1 MPPSSA
7 ARLVVGIDLGGTNM
21 QIGVVDAANKITG
34 RTKKKTKADEG
45 QNAVIDRL
53 VSGIE
58 EACEEAHVKVSDLDA
73 VGIGAPGGIDHKRG
87 IVMEAP
93 NLRWNDVPLAKIL
106 SDRLKGRPVVV
117 DNDVNVAVYGENKLG
132 AGNGAEDVLGVWVGT
147 GVGGGLVLNGRL
159 YQGGFGTAGEI
170 GHTVLF
176 PGAALGNRKL
186 EENCSRKFIALR
198 LARLIRANNP
208 SMLTEI
214 AGGDDK
220 IESVGAGALGE
231 AYRKGD
237 ELVRTVVDESADL
250 MGIAIA
256 HSVTV
261 LALPLVILGGG
272 LTEALG
278 DPYVKRVQASA
289 RANAFPRRCKDV
301 KVVATKLEDDAGL
314 LGAALLAREAVG

>member
-1 MPPSSA
+1 MPPTASNA
-7 ARLVVGIDLGGTNM
+7 LVVGIDLGGTNM
-21 QIGVVDAANKITG
+21 QIGVVDASNKVLG
-34 RTKKKTKADEG
+34 RTKKRTKADEG
-45 QNAVIDRL
+45 QDAVVGRI
-53 VSGIE
+53 VAGIE
-58 EACEEAHVKVSDLDA
+58 EACEEAKVKVADLA
-73 VGIGAPGGIDHKRG
+73 GVGIGAPGGIDRKRG

-106 SDRLKGRPVVV
+106 SDRLKGRTVVV

-132 AGNGAEDVLGVWVGT
+132 CGNNAPDVLGVWVGT
-147 GVGGGLVLNGRL
+147 GVGGGLILNGQL

-186 EENCSRKFIALR
+186 EENCSRKFIVLR

-208 SMLTEI
+208 SALTEI

-237 ELVRTVVDESADL
+237 DLVRRVVDESADL

-261 LALPLVILGGG
+261 LSLPLVILGGG

-278 DPYVKRVQASA
+278 DAYVKRVQASV
-289 RANAFPRRCKDV
+289 RAASFPERCKSV

-314 LGAALLAREAVG
+314 LGAALMAREECG

>member
-1 MPPSSA
+1 MPADRNAP
-7 ARLVVGIDLGGTNM
+7 VIGIDLGGTNM
-21 QIGVVDAANKITG
+21 QIGVVDADNKVKG

-45 QNAVIDRL
+45 QDAVVNRL

-58 EACEEAHVKVSDLDA
+58 EACEEAKIKVSDLGA
-73 VGIGAPGGIDHKRG
+73 VGIGAPGGIDCKRG
-87 IVMEAP
+87 VVIEAP
-93 NLRWNDVPLAKIL
+93 NLRWNDVPLGKIL
-106 SDRLKGRPVVV
+106 RDRLKTGTVVV

-132 AGNGAEDVLGVWVGT
+132 CGDNAQDVLGVWVGT
-147 GVGGGLVLNGRL
+147 GVGGGLVLNGHL
-159 YQGGFGTAGEI
+159 YGGGFGTAGEI

-186 EENCSRKFIALR
+186 EENCSRKFMVLR
-198 LARLIRANNP
+198 LARLIRANNK

-214 AGGDDK
+214 AGGDEK

-237 ELVRTVVDESADL
+237 DLVTRVVDESAEL
-250 MGIAIA
+250 IGVAIA
-256 HSVTV
+256 NTVTV

-278 DPYVKRVQASA
+278 EAYVKRVQSA
-289 RANAFPRRCKDV
+289 VRAAVFPERCKSV

-314 LGAALLAREAVG
+314 LGAALLAREAIA

>member
-1 MPPSSA
+1 MASSS
-7 ARLVVGIDLGGTNM
+7 LLIGIDLGGTNM
-21 QIGVVDAANKITG
+21 QIGVVDASNKVLG

-45 QNAVIDRL
+45 QDAVISRI
-53 VSGIE
+53 VAGIE
-58 EACEEAHVKVSDLDA
+58 EACEAAKVKVADLGA

-87 IVMEAP
+87 VVMEAP
-93 NLRWNDVPLAKIL
+93 NLRWNNVPLANLL
-106 SDRLKGRPVVV
+106 SEKLKGRPVVV

-132 AGNGAEDVLGVWVGT
+132 AGNNAEDLLGVWVGT
-147 GVGGGLVLNGRL
+147 GVGGGLILNGKL

-186 EENCSRKFIALR
+186 EENCSRKFIVLR

-208 SMLTEI
+208 SALTEI
-214 AGGDDK
+214 AGGDEK
-220 IESVGAGALGE
+220 IEGVGAGALGE

-237 ELVRTVVDESADL
+237 DLVCRVVDESADL
-250 MGIAIA
+250 LGLAIA

-278 DPYVKRVQASA
+278 EPYVRRVQASV
-289 RANAFPRRCKDV
+289 RAAAFPDRCKGV

-314 LGAALLAREAVG
+314 LGAALLAREEVG

>member
-1 MPPSSA
+1 MPSSA
-7 ARLVVGIDLGGTNM
+7 PVIGIDLGGTNM
-21 QIGVVDAANKITG
+21 QIGVVDAANKVIG
-34 RTKKKTKADEG
+34 RVKKKTKADEG
-45 QNAVIDRL
+45 QAAVIDRL
-53 VSGIE
+53 IRGIE
-58 EACEEAHVKVSDLDA
+58 EACVEAKISVADLA
-73 VGIGAPGGIDHKRG
+73 SVGIGAPGGIDRKRG
-87 IVMEAP
+87 VVMEAP
-93 NLRWNDVPLAKIL
+93 NLRWNDVPLAKLL
-106 SDRLKGRPVVV
+106 SDRLKNRPVVV

-132 AGNGAEDVLGVWVGT
+132 AGQGADDVLGVWVGT
-147 GVGGGLVLNGRL
+147 GVGGGLVLNGHL

-186 EENCSRKFIALR
+186 EENCSRKFIVLR

-208 SMLTEI
+208 SMLTEV

-231 AYRKGD
+231 CYRKGD
-237 ELVRTVVDESADL
+237 DLVKRVVDESADL
-250 MGIAIA
+250 MGISIA
-256 HSVTV
+256 HTVTV

-278 DPYVKRVQASA
+278 EAYVKRVQTSL
-289 RANAFPRRCKDV
+289 RANAFPERCKSV

-314 LGAALLAREAVG
+314 LGAALLAREELA

>member
-1 MPPSSA
+1 MASSS
-7 ARLVVGIDLGGTNM
+7 LLIGIDLGGTNM
-21 QIGVVDAANKITG
+21 QIGVVDASNKVLG

-45 QNAVIDRL
+45 QDAVISRI
-53 VSGIE
+53 VAGIE
-58 EACEEAHVKVSDLDA
+58 EACEAAKVKVADLGA

-87 IVMEAP
+87 VVMEAP
-93 NLRWNDVPLAKIL
+93 NLRWNNVPLANLL
-106 SDRLKGRPVVV
+106 SEKLKGRPVVV

-132 AGNGAEDVLGVWVGT
+132 AGNNAEDLLGVWVGT
-147 GVGGGLVLNGRL
+147 GVGGGLILNGKL

-186 EENCSRKFIALR
+186 EENCSRKFIVLR

-208 SMLTEI
+208 SLLTQI
-214 AGGDDK
+214 AGGDEK
-220 IESVGAGALGE
+220 IEGVGAGALGE
-231 AYRKGD
+231 AYREGD
-237 ELVRTVVDESADL
+237 ELVCRVVDESADL
-250 MGIAIA
+250 LGLAIA

-278 DPYVKRVQASA
+278 EPYVKRVQSSV
-289 RANAFPRRCKDV
+289 RAAAFPDRCKGV

-314 LGAALLAREAVG
+314 LGAALLAREEVG

>member
-1 MPPSSA
+1 MPASP
-7 ARLVVGIDLGGTNM
+7 VIGIDLGGTNM
-21 QIGVVDAANKITG
+21 QIGVVNPANQIIG

-45 QNAVIDRL
+45 QDAVIGRI
-53 VSGIE
+53 VNGIE
-58 EACEEAHVKVSDLDA
+58 EACQEAKVKVDDLA
-73 VGIGAPGGIDHKRG
+73 AIGIGAPGGIDHKKG
-87 IVMEAP
+87 VVMEAP

-106 SDRLKGRPVVV
+106 SAKLKNRPVVV

-132 AGNGAEDVLGVWVGT
+132 AGNNASDVLGVWVGT
-147 GVGGGLVLNGRL
+147 GVGGGLVLNGKL

-176 PGAALGNRKL
+176 PGAAMGNRKL
-186 EENCSRKFIALR
+186 EENCSRKFIVLR

-208 SMLTEI
+208 SMLTDI

-220 IESVGAGALGE
+220 IETVGAGAVAE
-231 AYRKGD
+231 AYKKGD
-237 ELVRTVVDESADL
+237 ALVKTVVDESADL

-278 DPYVKRVQASA
+278 DAYVKRVQASV
-289 RANAFPRRCKDV
+289 RAAAFPERCKSV
-301 KVVATKLEDDAGL
+301 KVVATRLEDDAGL
-314 LGAALLAREAVG
+314 LGAALLAREAGE